1 VGNLARKIIDAVQN
15 SMLDKLVA
23 RLFPL
28 LWVFTFWD
36 RLAPS
41 DSWTGFM
48 ILIFALLGLFALY
61 WVIGAIADEPPR
73 PRRRRPFDQLHE
85 RPVDGFSAWEKLPPE
100 GLRPPALIRCLV
112 MTLGVRGPSWI
123 SVIEVLALPC
133 TFGLTW
139 MLAYKS
145 GTFWTGVHQAL
156 AEQTVREQVFL
167 AAAVVLTVLILRG
180 WAVEQRQRI
189 SPSPAPGLPVL
200 GSILLGVAFTAML
213 GMIVSEFLGFGLLAG
228 AMGGIGLLAVAIGP
242 PWRDKVLEFLFGK
255 REPVDGRP

>member
-1 VGNLARKIIDAVQN
+1 VGNFARKIIDAVQN

-36 RLAPS
+36 RLAAS

-100 GLRPPALIRCLV
+100 DLRPPALIRCLV
-112 MTLGVRGPSWI
+112 MTLGVRGPRWM

-133 TFGLTW
+133 ALGLTW

-145 GTFWTGVHQAL
+145 GTYWTGVHQAL
-156 AEQTVREQVFL
+156 AQQTVREQVFL
-167 AAAVVLTVLILRG
+167 ATAVVLTVLILRG

-189 SPSPAPGLPVL
+189 SPSPQPGLPVL
-200 GSILLGVAFTAML
+200 GSILVGIAFTAIL
-213 GMIVSEFLGFGLLAG
+213 GMIVSELFGFGLLPG
-228 AMGGIGLLAVAIGP
+228 MIGGPGLLAVALLP

-255 REPVDGRP
+255 REPADTRP